1 MIIHGKL
8 PEDVKR
14 KAANGM
20 QGAVIRMR
28 GDQELTQAIAD
39 GMTGVELRRAQDE
52 LARLALELTEA
63 RTALEGY
70 EELRREA
77 EQLREEN
84 QRLRVQVEML
94 QYRESR
100 YVREQVERLDEL
112 AKKKSTPPLWVR
124 LWTGISMAWGMIT
137 GRGDWK

>member
-1 MIIHGKL
+1 
-8 PEDVKR
+8 
-14 KAANGM
+14 M

-28 GDQELTQAIAD
+28 GDKELTQAIAA

-70 EELRREA
+70 EELRQEA
-77 EQLREEN
+77 CELREEN
-84 QRLRVQVEML
+84 ERLRVQVEML

-100 YVREQVERLDEL
+100 YVQEQLERLDEL
-112 AKKKSTPPLWVR
+112 AGRKSTPPLWAR
-124 LWTGISMAWGMIT
+124 LWIGLGMAWRMIT
-137 GRGDWK
+137 GKGDCK

>member
-1 MIIHGKL
+1 
-8 PEDVKR
+8 
-14 KAANGM
+14 M

-77 EQLREEN
+77 GKLREEN

-100 YVREQVERLDEL
+100 YVQEQLERLDEL
-112 AKKKSTPPLWVR
+112 AARKSTPPLWAR
-124 LWTGISMAWGMIT
+124 LWIGLGMAWGMIKGDGGRKGRGRRGT
-137 GRGDWK
+137 GRRRIG

>member
-1 MIIHGKL
+1 
-8 PEDVKR
+8 
-14 KAANGM
+14 M

-77 EQLREEN
+77 GELRAEN
-84 QRLRVQVEML
+84 QRLRVEVEML
-94 QYRESR
+94 QYKESR
-100 YVREQVERLDEL
+100 YVREQLERLDEL
-112 AKKKSTPPLWVR
+112 AARKSTPPLWAR
-124 LWTGISMAWGMIT
+124 LWIGLGMAWGMIKGDGGRKGRGRRGT
-137 GRGDWK
+137 GRRRIG

>member
-1 MIIHGKL
+1 
-8 PEDVKR
+8 
-14 KAANGM
+14 M
-20 QGAVIRMR
+20 QGSVIRMR

-39 GMTGVELRRAQDE
+39 GMTGVELRRAQEE

-77 EQLREEN
+77 GELRAEN

-94 QYRESR
+94 QYRENQ
-100 YVREQVERLDEL
+100 YVREQLERLDEL

>member
-1 MIIHGKL
+1 
-8 PEDVKR
+8 
-14 KAANGM
+14 M

-39 GMTGVELRRAQDE
+39 GMTGVELRRAQEE

-77 EQLREEN
+77 GELRAEN

-94 QYRESR
+94 QYRENR
-100 YVREQVERLDEL
+100 YVQEQLERLDEL
-112 AKKKSTPPLWVR
+112 AARKSTPPLWAR
-124 LWTGISMAWGMIT
+124 LWIGLGMAWGMIKGDGGRKGRGRRGT
-137 GRGDWK
+137 GRRRIG

>member
-1 MIIHGKL
+1 
-8 PEDVKR
+8 
-14 KAANGM
+14 M
-20 QGAVIRMR
+20 QGAVIRMK
-28 GDQELTQAIAD
+28 GDRELTQAIAD
-39 GMTGVELRRAQDE
+39 GMTGVELRRAQEE

-77 EQLREEN
+77 GELRAEN

-112 AKKKSTPPLWVR
+112 AKRKSTPPLWAR
-124 LWTGISMAWGMIT
+124 LWIGLGMAWGMIKGDVGRREHGRRGT
-137 GRGDWK
+137 GRRRIG

>member
-1 MIIHGKL
+1 
-8 PEDVKR
+8 
-14 KAANGM
+14 M

-39 GMTGVELRRAQDE
+39 GMTGVELRRAQEE

-77 EQLREEN
+77 GELREEVE
-84 QRLRVQVEML
+84 QARGTLR
-94 QYRESR
+94 
-100 YVREQVERLDEL
+100 
-112 AKKKSTPPLWVR
+112 
-124 LWTGISMAWGMIT
+124 
-137 GRGDWK
+137 

>member
-1 MIIHGKL
+1 
-8 PEDVKR
+8 
-14 KAANGM
+14 M

-28 GDQELTQAIAD
+28 GDQDLTQAIAD

-77 EQLREEN
+77 RELREEN
-84 QRLRVQVEML
+84 ERLRVEVEML
-94 QYRESR
+94 QYKESR
-100 YVREQVERLDEL
+100 YVQEQLERLDEL
-112 AKKKSTPPLWVR
+112 AARKSTPPLWAR
-124 LWTGISMAWGMIT
+124 LWIGLGMAWGMIKGDGGRKGRGRRGT
-137 GRGDWK
+137 GRRRIG

>member
-1 MIIHGKL
+1 
-8 PEDVKR
+8 
-14 KAANGM
+14 M

-77 EQLREEN
+77 GQLREEN

-100 YVREQVERLDEL
+100 YVREQLEQLDEL
-112 AKKKSTPPLWVR
+112 AKRKSTPPLWVR
-124 LWTGISMAWGMIT
+124 LWIGLGMAWGMIKGDAGQRERARRGT
-137 GRGDWK
+137 GRRRIG

>member
-1 MIIHGKL
+1 
-8 PEDVKR
+8 
-14 KAANGM
+14 M

-77 EQLREEN
+77 RELREEN

-94 QYRESR
+94 QYKESR
-100 YVREQVERLDEL
+100 YVQEQLERLDDL
-112 AKKKSTPPLWVR
+112 AARKSTPPLWAR
-124 LWTGISMAWGMIT
+124 LWIGLGMAWGMIKGDGGRKGRGRRGT
-137 GRGDWK
+137 GRRRIG

>member
-1 MIIHGKL
+1 
-8 PEDVKR
+8 
-14 KAANGM
+14 M

-39 GMTGVELRRAQDE
+39 GMTGVELRRAQEE

-70 EELRREA
+70 EELKQEVRE
-77 EQLREEN
+77 LRVEN
-84 QRLRVQVEML
+84 ARLRVQVEML

-100 YVREQVERLDEL
+100 YVQEQLERLDEL
-112 AKKKSTPPLWVR
+112 AARKSTPPLWAR
-124 LWTGISMAWGMIT
+124 LWIGLGMAWRMIT
-137 GRGDWK
+137 GRGDGK

>member
-1 MIIHGKL
+1 
-8 PEDVKR
+8 
-14 KAANGM
+14 M

-52 LARLALELTEA
+52 LARQAIELTEA

-77 EQLREEN
+77 GELRAEN

-94 QYRESR
+94 QYRENR
-100 YVREQVERLDEL
+100 YVQEQLERLDEL
-112 AKKKSTPPLWVR
+112 AARKSTPPLWAR
-124 LWTGISMAWGMIT
+124 LWIGLGMAWGMIKGDGGRKGRGRRGT
-137 GRGDWK
+137 GRRRIG